1 MNYNDT
7 IFVTDMDGTLLSKNK
22 TVSER
27 NLKLI
32 REYQAQGGLF
42 GVATGRPI
50 HTTTRYLDILKP
62 DLPLILYNGCIVYD
76 YKSEKSFMQHTC
88 LTVQGISL
96 KIFSRNT
103 LA

>member
-32 REYQAQGGLF
+32 REYQAQGGL
-42 GVATGRPI
+42 
-50 HTTTRYLDILKP
+50 YLK
-62 DLPLILYNGCIVYD
+62 
-76 YKSEKSFMQHTC
+76 
-88 LTVQGISL
+88 
-96 KIFSRNT
+96 
-103 LA
+103 A